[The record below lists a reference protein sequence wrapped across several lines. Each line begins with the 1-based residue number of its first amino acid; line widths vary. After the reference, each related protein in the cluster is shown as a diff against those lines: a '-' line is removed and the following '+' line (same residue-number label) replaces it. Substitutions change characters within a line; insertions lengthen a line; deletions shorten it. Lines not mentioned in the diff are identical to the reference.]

1 MSIKKSAT
9 VQSASIVASG
19 TGAANCL
26 TINVSA
32 KTDVA
37 VNLSGTWVATVLFE
51 SSIDGTI
58 WVGHSVKDTSR
69 TAEATQIAS
78 IAANATL
85 IADVTHVKYFRARC
99 SAYTSGTIVAAGIT
113 AIRGGLITG

>member
-1 MSIKKSAT
+1 MSIKKSSA
-9 VQSASIVASG
+9 VQTSSIVASG
-19 TGAANCL
+19 TAAANCL
-26 TINVSA
+26 TINVSNR
-32 KTDVA
+32 TDVC

-58 WVGHSVKDTSR
+58 WVAHSVKDTSR

-78 IAANATL
+78 IAANANL
-85 IADVTHVKYFRARC
+85 IADVVHVKYFRARC

-113 AIRGGLITG
+113 SVRGGFITG